1 MILGWKD
8 FKEEMSWAL
17 KNVQDC
23 EIDGG
28 GQVRQ
33 NSTAEARRQVGQF
46 GWSRRHVEV
55 LYKPKTV

>member
-1 MILGWKD
+1 M
-8 FKEEMSWAL
+8 

-28 GQVRQ
+28 EQLRQ
-33 NSTAEARRQVGQF
+33 HLTTKTRKQAGKF